1 MKQCEN
7 CDWLSSRPDVIP
19 FSTDSIRK
27 IVEIVRSQYLY
38 ILANSS
44 IFIVLVTFVLM
55 IVIYISNLKQ
65 TTVFLAM
72 CFPPPLRKNIGAIQF
87 TPSQG

>member
-1 MKQCEN
+1 M
-7 CDWLSSRPDVIP
+7 PDVIIP

-87 TPSQG
+87 KLSQG